1 MQKSIPHFTLNL
13 REIRVL
19 VVDDQLDVRRGLQK
33 LISSLKCPV
42 EIAAS
47 GEEAVTLL
55 QNDKY
60 DIVFTD
66 IKMTG
71 MSGIDLLNWIT
82 HHQTGIEVIMVTGF
96 GTIETAVHCL
106 QNGAAHYI
114 TKPFNNKEIIRFV
127 ERAGY
132 KILLRNY
139 ASERSKRFDKLPAI
153 IAEDLPMQQVLQ
165 IVDQVAP
172 TSVPVLIEGASGT
185 GKELTARAI
194 HEKSNMRDLQFL
206 AINCAAIPDTLLESE
221 LFGYKKGAFTGAH
234 VDTKGIFE
242 QARGGTIF
250 LDEISSMSLNFQ
262 SKLLRVLEDKSIRPL
277 GCQESRKVEFRLITA
292 TNKDLNQLVGEGQFR
307 EDLLY
312 RIKVMKIKLPILNDR
327 RSSIPALADYFV
339 HQFTRDLFGT
349 KVKTPKLTQSALSSL
364 LNHDWRGNVRELEN
378 TIQRALVMCDRE
390 KIIPSDLGIGASDL
404 SRDEIFSEFPSYEE
418 GKQQAISSFQQQYI
432 RNTLERTNGNITHA
446 AELCG
451 LTRAAFQ
458 RIMKKIDIR

>member
-1 MQKSIPHFTLNL
+1 MQKSIPHFTLNF

-42 EIAAS
+42 EISAS
-47 GEEAVTLL
+47 GEEAITLL

-114 TKPFNNKEIIRFV
+114 TKPFDNKEIIRFV

-194 HEKSNMRDLQFL
+194 HEKSNIRDLQFL

-242 QARGGTIF
+242 QACGGTIF

-349 KVKTPKLTQSALSSL
+349 KVNTPKLTQSALSSL